1 MRISLDDA
9 EGQLRELVRLAKQ
22 GEEIVLTQ
30 DGLPAARIQPMK
42 KPMTSEE
49 KESLLKKLQEEVRKK
64 NLPPGPDAARSQDF
78 LYDEYGLPK

>member
-9 EGQLRELVRLAKQ
+9 EGQLKELVRLAKQ
-22 GEEIVLTQ
+22 GEDIVLTQ

-42 KPMTSEE
+42 KPMTSAE
-49 KESLLKKLQEEVRKK
+49 KESLIKKLQEEVRRK

-78 LYDEYGLPK
+78 LYDEHGLPK

>member
-9 EGQLRELVRLAKQ
+9 EGQLKELVRLAKQ

-49 KESLLKKLQEEVRKK
+49 KENLIKRLQEEVRKK
-64 NLPPGPDAARSQDF
+64 DLPPGPDAARSQDF

>member
-1 MRISLDDA
+1 MRISLDEA
-9 EGQLRELVRLAKQ
+9 EGQLKELVRLAKQ
-22 GEEIVLTQ
+22 GEDIVLTQ

-49 KESLLKKLQEEVRKK
+49 KGSLIKRLQEEVKK
-64 NLPPGPDAARSQDF
+64 KHLPSGPDAARSQDF